1 VQSIIAFIAKR
12 DVISANFMSSRPS
25 NREPE
30 VEILPS
36 TMKPGTETAWVAVES
51 ERCYADVDTS
61 SLVAAQG
68 RRNATVQ
75 RGLKG
80 VLTALEEDCLELVM
94 MYSEHRLLL
103 RNVKLR

>member
-36 TMKPGTETAWVAVES
+36 TMKPGTASVAVES

-68 RRNATVQ
+68 RRNATVH

-80 VLTALEEDCLELVM
+80 VLTALEKDCLERVM

-103 RNVKLR
+103 RNVELR